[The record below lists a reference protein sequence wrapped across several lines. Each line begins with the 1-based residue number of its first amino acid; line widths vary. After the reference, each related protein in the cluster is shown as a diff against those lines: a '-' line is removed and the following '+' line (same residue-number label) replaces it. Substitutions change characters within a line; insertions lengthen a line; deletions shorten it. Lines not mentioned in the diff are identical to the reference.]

1 MMENMPPIP
10 GVAGIAT
17 RSGKRRSERIKL
29 KIPLTIHVGNIVLK
43 AETVSVSKHGA
54 KIRIISVSEKLAC
67 GERMRV
73 DIRTGRQPQTARVVW
88 LDKTAEPHCGIELDD
103 PNNFWGVHFP
113 SKTGEDGRWQK
124 TTAPPTQH
132 TTAAPQA
139 TEALGAMPPIE
150 LRIIPRGAPA
160 VGLGDETDTR
170 TMPAVV
176 TGMSAIRMPLTE
188 NVDIVFTRPDEA
200 TALLRDLV
208 EPGTTVRLIFAKD
221 RVIMGQVAAIGTQR
235 QAGKWRVRIKCDA
248 PCF

>member
-1 MMENMPPIP
+1 MEGMPPIA
-10 GVAGIAT
+10 GVAGIA
-17 RSGKRRSERIKL
+17 RSCKRRSDRIKL
-29 KIPLTIHVGNIVLK
+29 KIPLAIHVGHVVLQ

-73 DIRTGRQPQTARVVW
+73 VIRTGREPQTARVVW
-88 LDKTAEPHCGIELDD
+88 LDKTAEQHCGIELDD

-113 SKTGEDGRWQK
+113 SKTGRYERWQK
-124 TTAPPTQH
+124 TTAPPAQQ
-132 TTAAPQA
+132 APKL
-139 TEALGAMPPIE
+139 LGDMPPIE
-150 LRIIPRGAPA
+150 LRMTPPIAPA
-160 VGLGDETDTR
+160 VGQDDKTDTR

-176 TGMSAIRMPLTE
+176 TGLSAVRLPLTE

-208 EPGTTVRLIFAKD
+208 EPGTTVRLIFSKD
-221 RVIMGQVAAIGTQR
+221 RVIMGRVAAIGTQR

-248 PCF
+248 PCY

>member
-1 MMENMPPIP
+1 MMENMQPIP

-73 DIRTGRQPQTARVVW
+73 AIRTGRQPQTARVVW
-88 LDKTAEPHCGIELDD
+88 LDKTAEPHCGIELDEA
-103 PNNFWGVHFP
+103 NNFWGVHFP
-113 SKTGEDGRWQK
+113 SKTGADGPWQK
-124 TTAPPTQH
+124 TAPPQAQH
-132 TTAAPQA
+132 PTPAPQA
-139 TEALGAMPPIE
+139 TALSGAMPGIE
-150 LRIIPRGAPA
+150 LVIAPPGAPA
-160 VGLGDETDTR
+160 TGPDDNTDTR
-170 TMPAVV
+170 TMPAMV
-176 TGMSAIRMPLTE
+176 TGISAIRLPLTE

-208 EPGTTVRLIFAKD
+208 EPGTTVRLIFSKD
-221 RVIMGQVAAIGTQR
+221 RVITGRVAAIGTQR